1 MAGRLLLVSYSYPPI
16 ADVGSFRTI
25 KLAKYLVR
33 LGWAVHV
40 LSVSNP
46 DVWRMIGP
54 AETPEGVEVTRTWD
68 PVRLDRFGA
77 AVRRVLVSGGDPA
90 VGARAGLGRRGV
102 VVPEFQAGWL
112 ATAPRAATRL
122 ARRWGAT
129 HLMGTGPPYSS
140 LIAAALAQRH
150 ARLPLLA
157 DFQDSWTIHPDT
169 RYPTRAH
176 RAIDNDLERLVWERA
191 ARVTVV
197 TRTIGLR
204 YRERYP
210 EFASKIRVLY
220 NGFDPEDLPPGPPDR
235 EGPFTI
241 VYAGS
246 FYPHTPPSTLL
257 RALEALHGEGAVS
270 ADRVQVE
277 VLGRPEPTAEA
288 EIRARGL
295 EGIVRVKG
303 FRPLREATEVAA
315 RADLLYLLLPAHF
328 GEALSDKVFM
338 YLATGNPI
346 LAEIPDGE
354 CRRFLAEWGDRVD
367 IVPPGDVTAMTGS
380 LTNAIREGRRA
391 PSDSPRLRE
400 FRAAFSRETQARELA
415 AILEGA
421 A

>member
-1 MAGRLLLVSYSYPPI
+1 MPGRLLLVSYSYPPI

-54 AETPEGVEVTRTWD
+54 AEMPAGVEVTRTWD
-68 PVRLDRFGA
+68 PVRLDRLGA

-140 LIAAALAQRH
+140 LIAAALAQR
-150 ARLPLLA
+150 RTGLPMVA

-169 RYPTRAH
+169 KYPTPAH
-176 RAIDNDLERLVWERA
+176 RTIDEDLEALVWERA

-197 TRTIGLR
+197 TRTIA
-204 YRERYP
+204 ERYGRRYP
-210 EFASKIRVLY
+210 DLAPKIRVLY
-220 NGFDPEDLPPGPPDR
+220 NGFDPDDVRSVPATG

-241 VYAGS
+241 TYTGS

-257 RALEALHGEGAVS
+257 RALEGLRAEGAVS

-277 VLGRPEPTAEA
+277 FLGRPEATVEA
-288 EIRARGL
+288 EILARGL
-295 EGIVRVKG
+295 EGIVHLRG
-303 FRPLREATEVAA
+303 FRPLREATEAAA

-328 GEALSDKVFM
+328 GEALSDKLFT

-346 LAEIPDGE
+346 LAEIPEGE
-354 CRRFLAEWGDRVD
+354 CRRFLAEWGEHVD
-367 IVPPGDVTAMTGS
+367 VIPPGDIAAMVAA
-380 LTNAIREGRRA
+380 LRRAIRAGRRA
-391 PSDSPRLRE
+391 PPDSPRLRDY
-400 FRAAFSRETQARELA
+400 RAAFSRERQARDLA
-415 AILEGA
+415 EILEEIR
-421 A
+421 